1 MKKLL
6 TVFLLLVALTALW
19 ACKDKD
25 GAEPSIYA
33 LINGDIE
40 GGSLSVEL
48 NSLELKDFEYQSDG
62 QTVKAKGYALN
73 EVLNQ
78 ADIISGQNLLM
89 ITRPTASAP

>member
-40 GGSLSVEL
+40 GSLSVEL
-48 NSLELKDFEYQSDG
+48 NSLELK
-62 QTVKAKGYALN
+62 
-73 EVLNQ
+73 
-78 ADIISGQNLLM
+78 I
-89 ITRPTASAP
+89 